1 MYGLTR
7 PWYRDRVEAGG
18 SPQRPGSVKADQ
30 KRGAPPAVSP
40 RPERSPGLDSPH
52 QRSRVMDKP
61 PTFVGIDVSKH
72 RLDIHLRPSGE
83 GFTIDHGEEEVA
95 ALVAR
100 LVALAPALVVL
111 EATGGLEVGLA
122 AALAAAG
129 LPVAV
134 VNPRQVR
141 AFARAT
147 GRLAKTDRLDAA
159 AIARFA
165 EAVGPPVGPLPDE
178 ATRRLGALV
187 ARRRQLLEMV
197 VAERNR
203 RHAAHPS
210 LHEGIDAHLRWL
222 GEALAGIERDLDGAV
237 RESAVWR
244 AREELLRSVPGVG
257 PVSARTLLAEL
268 PELGSLTR
276 RRAAALVG
284 VAPFSRDS
292 GKMRGK
298 RASWGGRAALRACLY
313 MAAVAAVRGSNPAI
327 AGFYERLRQA
337 GKKTGRGSRPG
348 FIPGGSDDLR
358 WATGKP
364 SKLALTACM
373 RKLVVTLNAMLRTG
387 TAWKQA

>member
-1 MYGLTR
+1 MLAC
-7 PWYRDRVEAGG
+7 PDLV
-18 SPQRPGSVKADQ
+18 PGSG
-30 KRGAPPAVSP
+30 RPARARSPTGPP
-40 RPERSPGLDSPH
+40 RPRQNMGPCRPCPRNPNGDQGREARI
-52 QRSRVMDKP
+52 QRNRVMDKA

-72 RLDIHLRPSGE
+72 RLDVHARPSGE
-83 GFTIDHGEEEVA
+83 SFATDYDDEGVA
-95 ALVAR
+95 GLVER
-100 LVALAPALVVL
+100 LAALAPALVVL
-111 EATGGLEVGLA
+111 EATGGLEVRLA

-141 AFARAT
+141 AFARAA
-147 GRLAKTDRLDAA
+147 GRLAKTDRLDAE

-165 EAVGPPVGPLPDE
+165 EAVRPPARPLPDE

-187 ARRRQLLEMV
+187 ARRRQLLEML

-203 RHAAHPS
+203 RHAADPA

-222 GEALAGIERDLDGAV
+222 EEAPAGGERDLGTAV
-237 RESAVWR
+237 RESAAWC
-244 AREELLRSVPGVG
+244 AKEALLRSVPGVG

-276 RRAAALVG
+276 RQAAGLAG

-298 RASWGGRAALRACLY
+298 RTVGGGRATLRACLY
-313 MAAVAAVRGSNPAI
+313 MAAAAAARGAHPPI
-327 AGFYERLRQA
+327 AAGRAPTPPTARFSERLR
-337 GKKTGRGSRPG
+337 RG
-348 FIPGGSDDLR
+348 
-358 WATGKP
+358 GKP
-364 SKLALTACM
+364 AKLALTACM